1 MTRTGIAAG
10 IAAVACVLTLGACSS
25 SGTTATAAS
34 GTTRHSATAPA
45 SVNGSKAT
53 QPKLVGTPTTAT
65 VPASATATPKV
76 TTAQAVPTH
85 HARPHVTPSPNRPT
99 PGPSMT
105 TAPDPLAP
113 YQGTWKSVSAH
124 ATLVFGKNE
133 SSWCS
138 GASETY
144 NEAKL
149 TYAGGNGQVC
159 ITFQPGGPGYSGLTG
174 VQYGSTQ
181 NYLLTMS
188 GNCLNLQ
195 PVGDDLKTPTA
206 DGIPDLCKVS

>member
-1 MTRTGIAAG
+1 MKNIVPAG
-10 IAAVACVLTLGACSS
+10 LAAVTLVLTLGACSA
-25 SGTTATAAS
+25 SGSTGTAAS
-34 GTTRHSATAPA
+34 STTRHSATAPA

-53 QPKLVGTPTTAT
+53 QPKQVGTPTTAT

-76 TTAQAVPTH
+76 TTAQAAPTH
-85 HARPHVTPSPNRPT
+85 HARPHVTSSPTAPT
-99 PGPSMT
+99 PGSST
-105 TAPDPLAP
+105 TTQPDPLAP
-113 YQGTWKSVSAH
+113 YQGTWFSHSAK
-124 ATLVFGKNE
+124 ATLKLGTNE
-133 SSWCS
+133 IIWCN
-138 GASETY
+138 GQPEVGNQAM
-144 NEAKL
+144 L
-149 TYAGGNGQVC
+149 IYAGNNGRVC